1 MNKRLSTSTNLM
13 DRYLKTQG
21 VITMT
26 QCIDECYKAGYR
38 ILDMNLC
45 DMSNPGMPLSLD
57 NWEQWVDNVGNQA
70 ARLGIELT
78 QSHSAFYNV
87 VKRDVEDRDFREEMV
102 RRSIIA
108 SSRFGV
114 KWMVMHAGTVREEG
128 YSWAESKEKNIA
140 YFAKHLEMG
149 KKYGVGI
156 AIENLFDPKHDPR
169 NTMRSYTGTLEELID
184 LVDSFNDPSVGV
196 CWDFGHGNVA
206 SINAPDA
213 IRKLGNRLKC
223 THINDNHGIWDEH
236 LLPLYGDI
244 AWEPIMRALSE
255 INYQYDFAF
264 EITPFVDKIPPHIR
278 QNLLRHTYDVGMYLL
293 SLAD

>member
-128 YSWAESKEKNIA
+128 YSWAESKKKNIA

-169 NTMRSYTGTLEELID
+169 TGQQRDLRTMDHSYGRTARHHQGKPACHPVAPVHHTGQKTCQQKAGEETTVPKIHDAL
-184 LVDSFNDPSVGV
+184 N
-196 CWDFGHGNVA
+196 GHG
-206 SINAPDA
+206 I
-213 IRKLGNRLKC
+213 LGKCCGGYVFHGCPCRL
-223 THINDNHGIWDEH
+223 HGRADERLH
-236 LLPLYGDI
+236 VL
-244 AWEPIMRALSE
+244 E
-255 INYQYDFAF
+255 
-264 EITPFVDKIPPHIR
+264 
-278 QNLLRHTYDVGMYLL
+278 QNGHQG
-293 SLAD
+293 